1 MTNWRRPSMTARTR
15 STTISPRIRRSRN
28 PASRR
33 PRSITRCTTCGQMRP
48 SAVETTRSTAAK
60 TRFHLYGPTY
70 CSSRRYIESDG
81 RFPSPRPPG
90 PHMNMC
96 IPPGPPIPIICL
108 SLEHVRRR
116 EVSRSSPP
124 EPDLAVRLDADRVR
138 RKAAHLLRCGDQPL
152 REQQWDPRR
161 VLLDELRDLL
171 VELGPLARVS
181 LVARA
186 AQELA
191 HDIARPCAPVR
202 EERVGIRALAAR
214 VSDPEREPVSA
225 GIGAVR
231 RRVLGA
237 QRHDESYLR
246 EVRGDAFRDALWIR
260 VLRAPRRRIPELG
273 GEAARDTPVREQALR
288 TRGVEAVELEH
299 AVVVTE
305 HSRREQLRR
314 GPAHAAVERRRQKRP
329 VDGHRDGAADLDLVE
344 RRRGGDAEVAY
355 VQRGSRQQ
363 LQIRIGLHRR

>member
-1 MTNWRRPSMTARTR
+1 MTNWRRPSITARTR
-15 STTISPRIRRSRN
+15 STTIRPRIRRSRN

-124 EPDLAVRLDADRVR
+124 EPDLAVRLDAD
-138 RKAAHLLRCGDQPL
+138 
-152 REQQWDPRR
+152 
-161 VLLDELRDLL
+161 
-171 VELGPLARVS
+171 
-181 LVARA
+181 
-186 AQELA
+186 
-191 HDIARPCAPVR
+191 
-202 EERVGIRALAAR
+202 
-214 VSDPEREPVSA
+214 PEREPGSA

-237 QRHDESYLR
+237 QRRDESYLR
-246 EVRGDAFRDALWIR
+246 EVRGDAFRDALWIW